1 MVLEEYKYLQIISP
15 TKLFKNKKEVAEFL
29 QIPSTIQDLEAFLK
43 QCEEEELYGYC
54 RLIKNKIDEKIK
66 QQYEI

>member
-15 TKLFKNKKEVAEFL
+15 TNLFKNKREVIEFL
-29 QIPSTIQDLEAFLK
+29 NIPCSIQDLEAFLK

-54 RLIKNKIDEKIK
+54 ILIKNKIDEKIK
-66 QQYEI
+66 EQYEI

>member
-1 MVLEEYKYLQIISP
+1 MLIEEYKYLQMISP
-15 TKLFKNKKEVAEFL
+15 TKLFKNRKEVVEFL
-29 QIPSTIQDLEAFLK
+29 NIPSSIQDLEAFLK

-54 RLIKNKIDEKIK
+54 SLIKNKIDEKIK